1 MSLLVVGAGVSG
13 MAAAGLATRL
23 GTPVTVFDSSPD
35 SLERAAES
43 GYATVGPD
51 WDSAFLSGFDEYVI
65 SPGIPPWSEIGRDA
79 VGAISEI
86 EYGFRHT
93 TTPIIAVTGTNGKTT
108 VTGATA
114 GILSANGVDAVACGN
129 IGLALSDVA
138 DQPRDVLVVEVS
150 SFQLHAIRSFRPDI
164 AVILNVAPDHLD
176 WHGSFEAY
184 AAAKGRITENQT
196 IDDICIANK
205 NDPVVREL
213 VAFTAATVELV
224 EAAALVQVDG
234 STIELPEALD
244 AAFSLDLVAAI
255 RAASHFTIKPEPTQ
269 TWIEGFETGPHRR
282 QLVEVL
288 DGVAYV
294 NDSKATNPHAA
305 SMSVLAYPG
314 AVVIAGGRNK
324 NLDLTPLVDAK
335 PQAVVAIG
343 EAADELL
350 GIAARS
356 RIEAIA
362 AHDMRDAVRKAA
374 DLARPGDTVLL
385 APGCTSFDMYE
396 NYQVRGE
403 DFAREVRDLAGRSN
417 DSRQEQP

>member
-13 MAAAGLATRL
+13 LAAAGLATRL
-23 GTPVTVFDSSPD
+23 GTSVTLFDSSTE
-35 SLERAAES
+35 SLQQAADA
-43 GYATVGPD
+43 GYTTVGPD
-51 WDSAFLSGFDEYVI
+51 WNSAFLSAFDEVVI

-79 VGAISEI
+79 AAAISEI
-86 EYGFRHT
+86 EYAFSHT

-114 GILSANGVDAVACGN
+114 GILSANGIDAVACGN

-150 SFQLHAIRSFRPDI
+150 SFQLYSIRSFRPDV

-196 IDDICIANK
+196 IDDVCIANK
-205 NDPVVREL
+205 NDPVVRGL

-224 EAAALVQVDG
+224 EPAALVHVDG
-234 STIELPEALD
+234 STIQLPEGLD
-244 AAFSLDLVAAI
+244 AAFTLDLVAAV
-255 RAASHFTIKPEPTQ
+255 RAASHFTIEPEPTR
-269 TWIEGFETGPHRR
+269 TWIDTFETGPHRR

-288 DGVAYV
+288 EGIAYV

-305 SMSVLAYPG
+305 SMSVRAYPG
-314 AVVIAGGRNK
+314 VVLIAGGRNK
-324 NLDLTPLVDAK
+324 QLDLTPLLAAE
-335 PQAVVAIG
+335 PHALVAIG
-343 EAADELL
+343 EASDDLL
-350 GIAARS
+350 GIAGRTG
-356 RIEAIA
+356 IEAVA

-403 DFAREVRDLAGRSN
+403 EFAREVRYLAGRSD